1 MVIVDIKILLI
12 GIILNISWFI
22 DFFGYLF
29 IMVYFNKRSGVKV
42 MVIQRIYFGIKRYL
56 VKIKIMEFQW
66 RQIWG
71 KFDIFFLYRYSE
83 IDISLYI
90 FLEEKCIIK
99 YICEVVDNFDE
110 VLILVFF
117 LYDLVC
123 SYYILVFCIFY
134 FIS

>member
-90 FLEEKCIIK
+90 FLGKN
-99 YICEVVDNFDE
+99 V
-110 VLILVFF
+110 
-117 LYDLVC
+117 
-123 SYYILVFCIFY
+123 
-134 FIS
+134 